1 MAIWLGVRSEAYPN
15 AALFPPE
22 DAAMPIRKGFRALVD
37 EAEALVDTLSVEEA
51 AGLLGADDVV
61 FVDLRD
67 IRERVREGFVPG
79 SVHAPRGMLEFWVDP
94 ESPYHREVFA
104 GPGRFVFYC
113 QSGWRSA
120 LAARTVQEMG
130 MERVSHVGGGFAAWK
145 EADAAVLR
153 TEDGKEPR

>member
-1 MAIWLGVRSEAYPN
+1 
-15 AALFPPE
+15 
-22 DAAMPIRKGFRALVD
+22 MPIKKGFRALVE
-37 EAEALVDTLSVEEA
+37 EAEAVVDTVPVSDAIAMVGA
-51 AGLLGADDVV
+51 ADVV

-67 IRERVREGFVPG
+67 IRERQREGFVPG

-94 ESPYHREVFA
+94 ESPYHRDVFA

-130 MERVSHVGGGFAAWK
+130 MERVSHVGGGFTAWK
-145 EADAAVLR
+145 DANGPQLK
-153 TEDGKEPR
+153 TDDGREPR

>member
-1 MAIWLGVRSEAYPN
+1 
-15 AALFPPE
+15 
-22 DAAMPIRKGFRALVD
+22 MPITRGFRQLVA
-37 EAEALVDTLSVEEA
+37 EAEAVVETLALDEA
-51 AGLLGADDVV
+51 AALMGREDVV

-67 IRERVREGFVPG
+67 IRERQREGFVPG

-120 LAARTVQEMG
+120 LAAKAVGEMG
-130 MERVSHVGGGFAAWK
+130 MERVAHVGGGFAAWK
-145 EADAAVLR
+145 EAGHPVLE
-153 TEDGKEPR
+153 TPDGREPR